1 MRYFEKIAAGPVIVY
16 KKPPAGI
23 APPGPPGMDLDAI
36 YVGANKAKGDPK
48 AEKLLEKYKATKK
61 GLILV
66 DPNPFKGR
74 KRAMRADYKEYTPE
88 QFKEI
93 FKWQTERYVKNS
105 RQHEL
110 THYLRDKKGKRSYK
124 NSNKFYPA
132 KLVEETAAYG
142 RAEGGKLK
150 GFVLALKGYPPMQ
163 ALKKFIKR
171 AGLVEEYKASPKG
184 LVYIAPTGSGKTKKI
199 LEATRGDKTVAIT
212 PASIT
217 KNLAK
222 EEMKFFKKVTPR
234 KSFTYAKLS
243 RGHNLP
249 EAKHLVLDESHAIRN
264 PKTKTFQNIA
274 MQRWKYDKALLATAT
289 PMYNEP
295 YDIVSQVNLVANK
308 KILPMNK
315 SKFYKKYY
323 TEVKTDPGIIGRMLG
338 IKGAKER
345 VLKDPAKMRA
355 LLDKHTYV
363 VSKSSVKDLMPG
375 KAEEVIKIP
384 MSKEQQ
390 ELYKYVSKKLP
401 FYLKY
406 KIRKNLPP
414 TKAEAKE
421 LNAYLMGVR
430 QISNTTRGFVKEA
443 NSSPKFEKMVADA
456 RAELAKGGKVLT
468 YSNFRRSGVD
478 ALSERFK
485 KFKVPHGM
493 IVGGMS
499 KKQKADEVTKYQKG
513 VNKLLLYSGA
523 GSEGLN
529 LPKTTLVQIA
539 EPYWN
544 KSRTQQAAARGIRR
558 GADPSRTVKVKK
570 YVSVF
575 PQETDIFGVTK
586 KRTSVD
592 EYLMS
597 MSKRKNRE
605 IKQLLEAIK
614 DV

>member
-1 MRYFEKIAAGPVIVY
+1 MKYFEKI
-16 KKPPAGI
+16 
-23 APPGPPGMDLDAI
+23 
-36 YVGANKAKGDPK
+36 
-48 AEKLLEKYKATKK
+48 
-61 GLILV
+61 
-66 DPNPFKGR
+66 
-74 KRAMRADYKEYTPE
+74 
-88 QFKEI
+88 
-93 FKWQTERYVKNS
+93 
-105 RQHEL
+105 
-110 THYLRDKKGKRSYK
+110 
-124 NSNKFYPA
+124 
-132 KLVEETAAYG
+132 
-142 RAEGGKLK
+142 
-150 GFVLALKGYPPMQ
+150 
-163 ALKKFIKR
+163 

-184 LVYIAPTGSGKTKKI
+184 LLYIAPTGSGKTKKI
-199 LEATRGDKTVAIT
+199 LEATRGSKTTAIT

-234 KSFTYAKLS
+234 KSFTYGKLS

-295 YDIVSQVNLVANK
+295 YDIVSQVNLVANRK
-308 KILPMNK
+308 VLPMNK
-315 SKFYKKYY
+315 SKFYKQYY
-323 TEVKTDPGIIGRMLG
+323 TEVKTDPGIIGRLLG

-345 VLKDPAKMRA
+345 RLKDPAKMRT

-363 VSKSSVKDLMPG
+363 VSKSSVKSLMPG
-375 KAEEVIKIP
+375 KAEEIIKVP
-384 MSKEQQ
+384 MSKKQHD
-390 ELYKYVSKKLP
+390 LYKYVSKKMP
-401 FYLKY
+401 FYLRY

-414 TKAEAKE
+414 TKSEAKQ

-430 QISNTTRGFVKEA
+430 QISNTTRGFVKESS
-443 NSSPKFEKMVADA
+443 SSPKFERMVEDA

-485 KFKVPHGM
+485 KLKIQHGM
-493 IVGGMS
+493 IVGSMS
-499 KKQKADEVTKYQKG
+499 KKQRADEVARYQKG
-513 VNKLLLYSGA
+513 FNKLLLYSGA

-544 KSRTQQAAARGIRR
+544 ISRTQQAAARGIRR
-558 GADPSRTVKVKK
+558 GDDPSRTVKVKK

-575 PQETDIFGVTK
+575 PKEKNIFGVTK
-586 KRTSVD
+586 KKRSSVD

-605 IKQLLEAIK
+605 VRQLLEAIK

>member
-1 MRYFEKIAAGPVIVY
+1 MRYFEKTAAGPKIIY
-16 KKPPAGI
+16 K
-23 APPGPPGMDLDAI
+23 APSPDRWGL
-36 YVGANKAKGDPK
+36 YVVPRKDIDPK
-48 AEKLLEKYKATKK
+48 SKKLLEKYKATKK

-66 DPNPFKGR
+66 DPDPYKGQ
-74 KRAMRADYKEYTPE
+74 KRAMRADFKEYTPE
-88 QFKEI
+88 EFKKI
-93 FKWQTERYVKNS
+93 LKWQTLDRINKIKK
-105 RQHEL
+105 HEL
-110 THYLRDKKGKRSYK
+110 VHHGRYKKKKWSAEKYRKYYLAR
-124 NSNKFYPA
+124 
-132 KLVEETAAYG
+132 LIEETAAYG
-142 RAEGGKLK
+142 EAEAEGNKLK
-150 GFVLALKGYPPMQ
+150 GFIKALKATRPKI
-163 ALKKFIKR
+163 KKHIKKT

-199 LEATRGDKTVAIT
+199 LEATRKDKTVAIT

-274 MQRWKYDKALLATAT
+274 MQRWKFDKALLATAT

-295 YDIVSQVNLVANK
+295 YDIVSQVNLVANR

-345 VLKDPAKMRA
+345 VLKDPAKVRA

-363 VSKSSVKDLMPG
+363 VSKSKVKHLMPG
-375 KAEEVIKIP
+375 KEVEVIKVP

-414 TKAEAKE
+414 TKSEAKK

-544 KSRTQQAAARGIRR
+544 ISRTQQAAARGIRR

-575 PQETDIFGVTK
+575 PRETNIFGITK
-586 KRTSVD
+586 KKKTSVD
-592 EYLMS
+592 EYLMN

-605 IKQLLEAIK
+605 IRQLLEAIK

>member
-1 MRYFEKIAAGPVIVY
+1 MKYFEKI
-16 KKPPAGI
+16 
-23 APPGPPGMDLDAI
+23 
-36 YVGANKAKGDPK
+36 
-48 AEKLLEKYKATKK
+48 
-61 GLILV
+61 
-66 DPNPFKGR
+66 
-74 KRAMRADYKEYTPE
+74 
-88 QFKEI
+88 
-93 FKWQTERYVKNS
+93 
-105 RQHEL
+105 
-110 THYLRDKKGKRSYK
+110 
-124 NSNKFYPA
+124 
-132 KLVEETAAYG
+132 
-142 RAEGGKLK
+142 
-150 GFVLALKGYPPMQ
+150 
-163 ALKKFIKR
+163 

-184 LVYIAPTGSGKTKKI
+184 LLYIAPTGSGKTKEI
-199 LEATRGDKTVAIT
+199 LEATRGNKTVAIT

-243 RGHNLP
+243 RGHALP

-295 YDIVSQVNLVANK
+295 YDIVSQVNLVANR

-315 SKFYKKYY
+315 SRFYKKYY

-338 IKGAKER
+338 IKGAKR
-345 VLKDPAKMRA
+345 RILKDPAEVRA

-375 KAEEVIKIP
+375 KAEEVIKVP
-384 MSKEQQ
+384 MSKKQH

-406 KIRKNLPP
+406 KIRRNLAP

-443 NSSPKFEKMVADA
+443 NSSPKFERMVADA

-499 KKQKADEVTKYQKG
+499 KRQKADEVIKYQKG
-513 VNKLLLYSGA
+513 LNRLLLYSGA

-529 LPKTTLVQIA
+529 LPKTTMVQIA

-544 KSRTQQAAARGIRR
+544 ISRTQQAAARGIRR

-575 PQETDIFGVTK
+575 PQEPNILGITKK

-592 EYLMS
+592 EYLMN

-605 IKQLLEAIK
+605 VRQLLEAIK

>member
-1 MRYFEKIAAGPVIVY
+1 MKYFEKIAAGPVIVY
-16 KKPPAGI
+16 KKPSSEEWGMYL
-23 APPGPPGMDLDAI
+23 PPEEEI
-36 YVGANKAKGDPK
+36 SSKSKK
-48 AEKLLEKYKATKK
+48 ILEKYKATKK
-61 GLILV
+61 GLILI
-66 DPNPFKGR
+66 DPDPYKGQ
-74 KRAMRADYKEYTPE
+74 KRAMRAHFKEHTPE
-88 QFKEI
+88 EFKKE
-93 FKWQTERYVKNS
+93 FKWQTLDRINKS
-105 RQHEL
+105 KKHEL
-110 THYLRDKKGKRSYK
+110 VHYNRYKKKKWSAEKYK
-124 NSNKFYPA
+124 KYYLA
-132 KLVEETAAYG
+132 RLIEETAAYSEAE
-142 RAEGGKLK
+142 AEGNRLK
-150 GFVLALKGYPPMQ
+150 GFIKAIKATRPRIKKHI
-163 ALKKFIKR
+163 LKKT

-199 LEATRGDKTVAIT
+199 LEATRKEKTVAIT

-234 KSFTYAKLS
+234 KSFTYGKLS

-274 MQRWKYDKALLATAT
+274 MQRWKFDKALLATAT

-295 YDIVSQVNLVANK
+295 YDIVSQVNLVANRK
-308 KILPMNK
+308 VLPMNK

-345 VLKDPAKMRA
+345 VLKDPANIRA

-363 VSKSSVKDLMPG
+363 VSKSSVKNLMPG
-375 KAEEVIKIP
+375 KSEEVIKVP
-384 MSKEQQ
+384 MSKEQH

-401 FYLKY
+401 FHLKY
-406 KIRKNLPP
+406 KIRRNLAP
-414 TKAEAKE
+414 TKAEAKK

-443 NSSPKFEKMVADA
+443 YSSPKFERMVADA
-456 RAELAKGGKVLT
+456 RSELAKGGKVLT
-468 YSNFRRSGVD
+468 YSNFRGSGVD

-493 IVGGMS
+493 IVGSMS
-499 KKQKADEVTKYQKG
+499 KKQRAVEVTKYQKG

-544 KSRTQQAAARGIRR
+544 ISRTQQAAARGIRR

-575 PQETDIFGVTK
+575 PQETNILGIKKK